1 MKTTQV
7 RWRKIVKLHKQ
18 IEAAKISISLQL
30 ATALILTCAVARPVQ
45 AENKLTEP
53 NWKIAKENVDKFA
66 AMDYKARAALFDRN
80 PVWYECNIDMDD
92 NTALRFYRNCWDG
105 EFSFL
110 PQSAPSMAGSYG
122 LDPNYEHPQVK
133 SETVYTGA
141 KRKDEKEY
149 WSIIKANL
157 DKFIGM
163 SSAEITAVLGPER
176 CSSKPWNRID
186 YRIGDAGLTFYL
198 KDDKVEKFRFKSNVY
213 IPGT

>member
-1 MKTTQV
+1 MTTTVLFGLSLPTQAQV
-7 RWRKIVKLHKQ
+7 DTRGH
-18 IEAAKISISLQL
+18 
-30 ATALILTCAVARPVQ
+30 
-45 AENKLTEP
+45 

-66 AMDYKARAALFDRN
+66 AMDYKTRAALFDRE

-92 NTALRFYRNCWDG
+92 NTALRFYRGCRDG

-110 PQSAPSMAGSYG
+110 PQSAPSMLGVYG
-122 LDPNYEHPQVK
+122 LDEDGEHPQVK

-149 WSIIKANL
+149 WSIIKDNL

-163 SSAEITAVLGPER
+163 NSEEITALLGPER

-198 KDDKVEKFRFKSNVY
+198 KDGKVEKLRFKSNVY

>member
-1 MKTTQV
+1 MTTDLIRQ
-7 RWRKIVKLHKQ
+7 
-18 IEAAKISISLQL
+18 AKISLLLSLCT
-30 ATALILTCAVARPVQ
+30 ATIVTFGLSLPTQ
-45 AENKLTEP
+45 AQDDTRGY

-66 AMDYKARAALFDRN
+66 AMDYKTRAALFDRD
-80 PVWYECNIDMDD
+80 PVWYECKIDMDD
-92 NTALRFYRNCWDG
+92 NTALSFYRGCRDG

-122 LDPNYEHPQVK
+122 LDPNYEHPKVK

-163 SSAEITAVLGPER
+163 SSEEITALLGPER

-198 KDDKVEKFRFKSNVY
+198 KDGKVEKLRFKSNVY